1 LPEDVLMEFSQLEME
16 RYHLEQQQRII
27 NERKAKL
34 DKEEIELREVIKE
47 CESRLDLAVLEKMGS
62 AKSFDAFQ
70 MWLSAQCE
78 ALLERNQRVS
88 QLEEQI
94 QSKRDRLK
102 STYCSTLKRL
112 CNQKEIKEAL
122 LKGSVEEQLSQADQ
136 GIAEMERRKKELEAF
151 SQQVR
156 EQRQDLMLALAE
168 TNVELRKTQEREED
182 IRNTLQE
189 TIHRMKQLSGQVS
202 TLLSELKEELSRAHI
217 SYEDYELLKS
227 EQESGAADQLR
238 P

>member
-1 LPEDVLMEFSQLEME
+1 LEQDFLVSRLAEPLHVGDTCPVCGSEITKLREIPLPEDVLMEFSQLEME

-62 AKSFDAFQ
+62 VKSFDAFQ
-70 MWLSAQCE
+70 MWLSAQRE

-156 EQRQDLMLALAE
+156 SSDRISCLLWLKPMLNLE
-168 TNVELRKTQEREED
+168 KLRREKKISE
-182 IRNTLQE
+182 ILCR
-189 TIHRMKQLSGQVS
+189 RLS
-202 TLLSELKEELSRAHI
+202 TA
-217 SYEDYELLKS
+217 
-227 EQESGAADQLR
+227 
-238 P
+238 